1 MQQNTFLNPDK
12 VIKMRPFHRFK
23 RWLKPV
29 SAVLILAG
37 LYFATQ
43 LPRISARERLAL
55 SSHFQFQRSVLPQVP
70 GYSAKTIRS
79 VNPGLAG
86 ISAWVSSV
94 GASVAL
100 NDLDGDGLP
109 NDLCYVDT
117 RTDQVIVAPVPGTPP
132 RYSPFVLSPAP
143 LPYDSNTMAPM
154 GCLPLDANEDGLM
167 DIVVYYWGRSPV
179 VFLQQ
184 PWASNLSS
192 ASFKPQ
198 ELMPSVQDWYTN
210 AAVATDLDGDGH
222 IDLIFGNYFADGSRV
237 LDAHSTYPAQMQDSM
252 SRAYNGGKKHFLLWK
267 SAGGGDS
274 PRVEFSEQTN
284 VLEGPAQSGWTLAL
298 AACDLNGDMLPEI
311 YIANDFGP
319 DVLLRNLSV
328 PGHLR
333 FQRLFGKRTLMTPAS
348 KVLGH
353 DSFKGMGVDCGDL
366 NHDGIP
372 DLAVS
377 DITSEFALEESNL
390 IFLSTGNLS
399 QMRTGI
405 APYREASEPLGLSRN
420 GWSWDIRFG
429 DFDNE
434 GSLQVVQAAG
444 FVKGSA
450 DRWPELHELAMGN
463 DNLLRHPASWPH
475 LHPGD
480 DLSGHDHNH
489 FFVPSASGRY
499 VDLSHDLG
507 LDDPQVTRGIAT
519 ADVDGDGLLD
529 FALAN
534 QWEDSVFYHN
544 QTTTPNSFLQLY
556 LLLPVNGEAT
566 PATRDLLGNPSRDL
580 RGRYAIGA
588 TATLHLPDG
597 RLMIQQVDSGNGHS
611 GKRSPEL
618 HFGLG
623 QLPASTT
630 VAVDLS
636 WRDVNGAIH
645 RQTLHLTPGLHTI
658 LLASPGRRNS

>member
-1 MQQNTFLNPDK
+1 
-12 VIKMRPFHRFK
+12 MRPFL
-23 RWLKPV
+23 WLKCWLKGL
-29 SAVLILAG
+29 SAVLILTG
-37 LYFATQ
+37 LYFTTQ
-43 LPRISARERLAL
+43 LPDVSARERLAL
-55 SSHFQFQRSVLPQVP
+55 TSHFQFQRSALPQVP
-70 GYSAKTIRS
+70 GYPQKTIRL
-79 VNPGLAG
+79 VNPRLAR

-94 GASVAL
+94 GAAIAL

-132 RYSPFVLSPAP
+132 RYKPFVLHPGP
-143 LPYDSNTMAPM
+143 LAYDSNTMAPM

-167 DIVVYYWGRSPV
+167 DVVVYYWGRSPV
-179 VFLQQ
+179 IFLQQ
-184 PWASNLSS
+184 PYPQPKELDS
-192 ASFKPQ
+192 ASFKAQ
-198 ELMPSVQDWYTN
+198 ELMPSIQDWYTN

-222 IDLIFGNYFADGSRV
+222 IDLVFGNYYAEGSRI
-237 LDAHSTYPAQMQDSM
+237 LDAHSTYTPEMQDSM
-252 SRAYNGGKKHFLLWK
+252 SRAYNGGSKHFLLWK
-267 SAGGGDS
+267 SSGSGDL
-274 PRVEFSEQTN
+274 PRIEFSEQKN

-298 AACDLNGDMLPEI
+298 AACDLDGDMLPDV

-319 DVLLRNLSV
+319 DVLLHNLSM

-366 NHDGIP
+366 NHDGMP

-377 DITSEFALEESNL
+377 NITSEFALEESNL
-390 IFLSTGNLS
+390 IFLSTGNFNRM
-399 QMRTGI
+399 QAGI

-434 GSLQVVQAAG
+434 GSLQIIQAAG
-444 FVKGSA
+444 FVKGNA
-450 DRWPELHELAMGN
+450 DRWAELHELAMGN
-463 DNLLRHPASWPH
+463 DNLLRHPASWPRF
-475 LHPGD
+475 HPGD
-480 DLSGHDHNH
+480 DLSGRDHNH
-489 FFVPSASGRY
+489 FFAPSASGRY

-507 LDDPQVTRGIAT
+507 LDDPEVTRGIAT

-529 FALAN
+529 FSVAN
-534 QWEDSVFYHN
+534 QWEDSFFYHN
-544 QTTTPNSFLQLY
+544 QTRTTNSFLQLY
-556 LLLPVNGEAT
+556 LLLPINGEAT
-566 PATRDLLGNPSRDL
+566 PATRVFPGHPSRGL

-588 TATLHLPDG
+588 TASLHFPDG
-597 RLMIQQVDSGNGHS
+597 TITAQQVDISNGHS

-623 QLPASTT
+623 QMPTSAT

-636 WRDVNGAIH
+636 WRDVNGTIH
-645 RQTLHLTPGLHTI
+645 HQILHLTPGLHTI

>member
-1 MQQNTFLNPDK
+1 MQLFDW
-12 VIKMRPFHRFK
+12 IKPR
-23 RWLKPV
+23 LKGL
-29 SAVLILAG
+29 SAVLILTG

-43 LPRISARERLAL
+43 LPGVSARERVAL
-55 SSHFQFQRSVLPQVP
+55 TSHFQFQRSVLPQVA
-70 GYSAKTIRS
+70 GYPAKTLRS
-79 VNPGLAG
+79 VNPRLAK
-86 ISAWVSSV
+86 ISAWISSV

-117 RTDQVIVAPVPGTPP
+117 RTDQVIVAPVPGTPQ
-132 RYSPFVLSPAP
+132 RFKPFVLDPRP
-143 LPYDSNTMAPM
+143 LAFDSNTMAPM

-179 VFLQQ
+179 VYLQQ
-184 PWASNLSS
+184 QNPPSTKLNS

-198 ELMPSVQDWYTN
+198 ELMPSVEDWYTN

-222 IDLIFGNYFADGSRV
+222 IDLIFGNYFADNSRI
-237 LDAHSTYPAQMQDSM
+237 LDAHSTYPAEMQDSM
-252 SRAYNGGKKHFLLWK
+252 SRAYNGGSKRFLLWK
-267 SAGGGDS
+267 SAGSGDS
-274 PRVEFSEQTN
+274 PRVEFSEQKN
-284 VLEGPAQSGWTLAL
+284 VLEGAAKSGWTLAL
-298 AACDLNGDMLPEI
+298 AACDIDGDMRPDI

-319 DVLLRNLSV
+319 DVLLHNLSA

-333 FQRLFGKRTLMTPAS
+333 FQRLFGKRTLMIPAS

-366 NHDGIP
+366 NRDGIP

-390 IFLSTGNLS
+390 MFLSTGDFDGMQS
-399 QMRTGI
+399 GI
-405 APYREASEPLGLSRN
+405 APYKEASEPLGLSRN

-434 GSLQVVQAAG
+434 GELQILQAAG
-444 FVKGSA
+444 FVKGNT

-463 DNLLRHPASWPH
+463 DNLLRHPASWPRV
-475 LHPGD
+475 HPGD

-507 LDDPQVTRGIAT
+507 LDDPHVTRGIAT

-529 FALAN
+529 FAIAD
-534 QWEDSVFYHN
+534 QWEDSLFYHN
-544 QTTTPNSFLQLY
+544 DTTTANSFLQLY
-556 LLLPVNGEAT
+556 LLLPINGEAT
-566 PATRDLLGNPSRDL
+566 PATTVLAGHPSREL
-580 RGRYAIGA
+580 HGRYAIGA
-588 TATLHLPDG
+588 TAVLHLPNN
-597 RLMIQQVDSGNGHS
+597 RLMVQQVDVSNGHS
-611 GKRSPEL
+611 GKRGPEL

-623 QLPASTT
+623 KQPSYAKVT
-630 VAVDLS
+630 VDLS
-636 WRDVNGAIH
+636 WRDVNGDIH

>member
-1 MQQNTFLNPDK
+1 M
-12 VIKMRPFHRFK
+12 K
-23 RWLKPV
+23 RWLKHL
-29 SAVLILAG
+29 SAILIVVG
-37 LYFATQ
+37 LYFATR
-43 LPRISARERLAL
+43 LPEISARERASL

-70 GYSAKTIRS
+70 GFPAKNVRN
-79 VNPGLAG
+79 VNPRLAK
-86 ISAWVSSV
+86 ISAWISSV
-94 GASVAL
+94 GAAVAL
-100 NDLDGDGLP
+100 ADLDGDGLP

-117 RTDQVIVAPVPGTPP
+117 RTDQVIVAPVPGTPE
-132 RYSPFVLSPAP
+132 RYKPFVLLPNP
-143 LPYDSNTMAPM
+143 LPYDANTMAPM

-179 VFLQQ
+179 IFLR
-184 PWASNLSS
+184 SS
-192 ASFKPQ
+192 ASAELSGSSFKPQ
-198 ELMPSVQDWYTN
+198 ELLPSVQDWYTN
-210 AAVATDLDGDGH
+210 AAIATDLDGDGH
-222 IDLIFGNYFADGSRV
+222 IDLVFANYFADGSRI
-237 LDAHSTYPAQMQDSM
+237 LDAHSTFPAEMQSSM
-252 SRAYNGGKKHFLLWK
+252 SRGDNGGSKHFLLWK
-267 SAGGGDS
+267 SASGGNS
-274 PRVEFSEQTN
+274 PRVEFSDQES
-284 VLEGPAQSGWTLAL
+284 VLQGTARSGWTLAL
-298 AACDLNGDMLPEI
+298 AACDLDGDLLPEI

-319 DVLLRNLSV
+319 DVLLHNLST

-333 FQRLFGKRTLMTPAS
+333 FQRLFGKRTMTTPAS

-366 NHDGIP
+366 NQDGIP

-377 DITSEFALEESNL
+377 NITSEFALEESNL
-390 IFLSTGNLS
+390 VFLSTGELKLMQS
-399 QMRTGI
+399 GV

-420 GWSWDIRFG
+420 GWSWDVRFG

-434 GSLQVVQAAG
+434 GALQIIQAAG
-444 FVKGSA
+444 FVKGFT

-463 DNLLRHPASWPH
+463 DRLLRHPSSWPRF
-475 LHPGD
+475 HPGD

-507 LDDPQVTRGIAT
+507 LDVPQVTRGIAT

-529 FALAN
+529 FALGN

-544 QTTTPNSFLQLY
+544 QTRSQNSFLQLY
-556 LLLPVNGEAT
+556 LLLPVNGENIEE
-566 PATRDLLGNPSRDL
+566 TRIFSGHPSPDQ

-588 TATLHLPDG
+588 TVIVHMPDG
-597 RLMIQQVDSGNGHS
+597 KRVVQQVDAGNGHS

-623 QLPASTT
+623 ALPSSAT

-636 WRDVNGAIH
+636 WRDVNGSIH
-645 RQTLHLTPGLHTI
+645 RQTLNLAPGLHTI
-658 LLASPGRRNS
+658 LLASSARRTL

>member
-1 MQQNTFLNPDK
+1 MQPFL
-12 VIKMRPFHRFK
+12 RLK
-23 RWLKPV
+23 RRLKGL
-29 SAVLILAG
+29 SAVLILTS
-37 LYFATQ
+37 LFFATQ
-43 LPRISARERLAL
+43 LPDISARERLAL
-55 SSHFQFQRSVLPQVP
+55 TSHFQFQRSALPQVP
-70 GYSAKTIRS
+70 GYPQKTIRS
-79 VNPGLAG
+79 VNPRLER

-94 GASVAL
+94 GASIAL

-117 RTDQVIVAPVPGTPP
+117 RTDQVIVAPVPGTAP
-132 RYSPFVLSPAP
+132 RYKPFVLTPGLLA
-143 LPYDSNTMAPM
+143 YDSNTMAPM

-184 PWASNLSS
+184 QYPQPKELNS
-192 ASFKPQ
+192 ASFKAQ
-198 ELMPSVQDWYTN
+198 ELMPSIQDWYTN
-210 AAVATDLDGDGH
+210 AAVAADLDGDGH
-222 IDLIFGNYFADGSRV
+222 IDLVFGNYYAEGSRI
-237 LDAHSTYPAQMQDSM
+237 LDAHSTYTPAMQDSM
-252 SRAYNGGKKHFLLWK
+252 SRAYNGGSKHFLLWK
-267 SAGGGDS
+267 SAGSGDFS
-274 PRVEFSEQTN
+274 RVEFSEQEN

-298 AACDLNGDMLPEI
+298 AACDLDGDMLPDV

-319 DVLLRNLSV
+319 DALLHNLSV

-366 NHDGIP
+366 NHDGMP

-377 DITSEFALEESNL
+377 NITSEFALEESNL
-390 IFLSTGNLS
+390 VFLSTGDFKRL
-399 QMRTGI
+399 QAGI
-405 APYREASEPLGLSRN
+405 APYREASELLGLSRN

-434 GSLQVVQAAG
+434 GELQIVQAAG
-444 FVKGSA
+444 FVKGNT
-450 DRWPELHELAMGN
+450 DRWAELHELAMGN
-463 DNLLRHPASWPH
+463 DNLLRYPASWPRFH
-475 LHPGD
+475 SGD

-489 FFVPSASGRY
+489 FFVPSATGRY

-507 LDDPQVTRGIAT
+507 LDDPHVTRAIAT

-529 FALAN
+529 FSIAN
-534 QWEDSVFYHN
+534 QWEDSFFYHN
-544 QTTTPNSFLQLY
+544 QTATTNSFLQLY
-556 LLLPVNGEAT
+556 LLLPINGEAT
-566 PATRDLLGNPSRDL
+566 PATRVFPGHPSRDL

-588 TATLHLPDG
+588 TASLHSPDG
-597 RLMIQQVDSGNGHS
+597 RRTVQQVDVSNGHS

-623 QLPASTT
+623 RLPTSAT
-630 VAVDLS
+630 VAIDLS
-636 WRDVNGAIH
+636 WRDVNGTIH

>member
-1 MQQNTFLNPDK
+1 
-12 VIKMRPFHRFK
+12 MRSLLWFK
-23 RWLKPV
+23 HHLKQL

-43 LPRISARERLAL
+43 LPDISARERSAL
-55 SSHFQFQRSVLPQVP
+55 TSHFQFQRSVLPQVP
-70 GYSAKTIRS
+70 GYPQKTIRA
-79 VNPGLAG
+79 VNPQLAR

-94 GASVAL
+94 GASVAM

-117 RTDQVIVAPVPGTPP
+117 RTDQVIVAPVPGTPQ
-132 RYSPFVLSPAP
+132 RYKPFVLNPEP
-143 LPYDSNTMAPM
+143 LAYDSNTMAPM

-179 VFLQQ
+179 IFLQQ
-184 PWASNLSS
+184 QHPGELNR
-192 ASFKPQ
+192 ASFKVQ
-198 ELMPSVQDWYTN
+198 ELLPSVQDWYTN

-222 IDLIFGNYFADGSRV
+222 IDLLFGNYYQDGSRI
-237 LDAHSTYPAQMQDSM
+237 LDAHSTYTPETQDSM
-252 SRAYNGGKKHFLLWK
+252 SRAYNGGSKHFLLWK
-267 SAGGGDS
+267 SAAGGDS
-274 PRVEFSEQTN
+274 PRVEFSEQKN
-284 VLEGPAQSGWTLAL
+284 VLEGTAQSGWTLAM
-298 AACDLNGDMLPEI
+298 AACDLDGDLLPEV

-319 DVLLRNLSV
+319 DVLLHNLST

-377 DITSEFALEESNL
+377 NITSEFALEESNL
-390 IFLSTGNLS
+390 VFLSTGNLDL
-399 QMRTGI
+399 MKTGI

-434 GSLQVVQAAG
+434 GGLQVIQAAG
-444 FVKGSA
+444 FVKGNT
-450 DRWPELHELAMGN
+450 DRWAELHELAMGN

-475 LHPGD
+475 FHQGD

-489 FFVPSASGRY
+489 FFVPTAAGRY
-499 VDLSHDLG
+499 ADLSHELG
-507 LDDPQVTRGIAT
+507 LDDPQVTRGIST

-529 FALAN
+529 FAVAN
-534 QWEDSVFYHN
+534 QWEDSFFYHN
-544 QTTTPNSFLQLY
+544 QTATTNSFLQLY
-556 LLLPVNGEAT
+556 LLLPINGDAV
-566 PATRDLLGNPSRDL
+566 PATKVFPGHPSRDL
-580 RGRYAIGA
+580 RGRFAIGA
-588 TATLHLPDG
+588 TARLHLPDG
-597 RLMIQQVDSGNGHS
+597 RLMVQQVDVSNGHS

-623 QLPASTT
+623 QLPQSAT

-636 WRDVNGAIH
+636 WLDVNGTIH
-645 RQTLHLTPGLHTI
+645 RETLHLTPGLRTI
-658 LLASPGRRNS
+658 MLASAEGRNL

>member
-1 MQQNTFLNPDK
+1 MRSFL
-12 VIKMRPFHRFK
+12 
-23 RWLKPV
+23 WLKHRLKEL
-29 SAVLILAG
+29 SAVLILTG

-43 LPRISARERLAL
+43 LPDVSARERLAL
-55 SSHFQFQRSVLPQVP
+55 ASHFQFQRSLLPQVL
-70 GYSAKTIRS
+70 GYPQKTIRS
-79 VNPGLAG
+79 VNPHLAK
-86 ISAWVSSV
+86 ISAWISSV
-94 GASVAL
+94 GASVAM

-132 RYSPFVLSPAP
+132 RYKPFVLNAAP
-143 LPYDSNTMAPM
+143 LAYDSNTMAPM

-179 VFLQQ
+179 IFLQQ
-184 PWASNLSS
+184 PHQEEMNS
-192 ASFKPQ
+192 ASFKAQ
-198 ELMPSVQDWYTN
+198 ELLPSVEDWYTN
-210 AAVATDLDGDGH
+210 AAVAADLDGDGH
-222 IDLIFGNYFADGSRV
+222 IDLLFGNYFADGSRV
-237 LDAHSTYPAQMQDSM
+237 LDAHSTYPAEMQDSM
-252 SRAYNGGKKHFLLWK
+252 SRAYNGGNKHFLLWK
-267 SAGGGDS
+267 SAAGGDS
-274 PRVEFSEQTN
+274 PRVEFSEQKN
-284 VLEGPAQSGWTLAL
+284 ILEGPAKSGWTLAL
-298 AACDLNGDMLPEI
+298 AACDLDGDLLPEV

-319 DVLLRNLSV
+319 DVLLHNLST

-377 DITSEFALEESNL
+377 NITSEFALEESNL
-390 IFLSTGNLS
+390 IFLSTGKFDL
-399 QMRTGI
+399 MRAGI
-405 APYREASEPLGLSRN
+405 APYREASEPLGLARN

-434 GSLQVVQAAG
+434 GSLQIVQAAG
-444 FVKGSA
+444 FVKGNT

-463 DNLLRHPASWPH
+463 DNLLRHPASWPRIH
-475 LHPGD
+475 AGD

-489 FFVPSASGRY
+489 FFVPTATGRY
-499 VDLSHDLG
+499 IDLSHELG
-507 LDDPQVTRGIAT
+507 LDDPQVTRGIST

-529 FALAN
+529 FAVAN
-534 QWEDSVFYHN
+534 QWEDSFFFHN
-544 QTTTPNSFLQLY
+544 QTATLNSFLQLY
-556 LLLPVNGEAT
+556 LLLPINGEVS
-566 PATRDLLGNPSRDL
+566 PETRVLPGHPSRDL
-580 RGRYAIGA
+580 HGRYAIGA
-588 TATLHLPDG
+588 TARLHLPDG
-597 RLMIQQVDSGNGHS
+597 RLMVQQVDVSNGHS

-623 QLPASTT
+623 QLSKSAT

-636 WRDVNGAIH
+636 WRDLNGTVH
-645 RQTLHLTPGLHTI
+645 RQTLQLTPGLHTI
-658 LLASPGRRNS
+658 LLASPGRRNL

>member
-1 MQQNTFLNPDK
+1 
-12 VIKMRPFHRFK
+12 MRPFL
-23 RWLKPV
+23 WLKRHLKQL
-29 SAVLILAG
+29 SAVLILTG

-43 LPRISARERLAL
+43 LPDVSARERNILA
-55 SSHFQFQRSVLPQVP
+55 SHFQFQRSVLPQVL
-70 GYSAKTIRS
+70 GYRYPQKAIRS
-79 VNPGLAG
+79 VNPQLAR

-94 GASVAL
+94 GASIAM

-117 RTDQVIVAPVPGTPP
+117 RTDQVIVAPVPGAPA
-132 RYSPFVLSPAP
+132 RYKPFVLNPEP

-179 VFLQQ
+179 IFLQQ
-184 PWASNLSS
+184 HHPAELNS
-192 ASFKPQ
+192 ASFKAQ

-222 IDLIFGNYFADGSRV
+222 IDLLFGNYYADGSRV
-237 LDAHSTYPAQMQDSM
+237 LDAHSTYAPEMQDSM
-252 SRAYNGGKKHFLLWK
+252 SRAYNGGSKHFLLWK
-267 SAGGGDS
+267 SATGGDF
-274 PRVEFSEQTN
+274 PRVEFSEQKK
-284 VLEGPAQSGWTLAL
+284 VLEGPAQSGWTLAM
-298 AACDLNGDMLPEI
+298 AACDLDGDLLPEI

-319 DVLLRNLSV
+319 DVLLHNLSM

-333 FQRLFGKRTLMTPAS
+333 FQRLFGKRNMMTPAS

-390 IFLSTGNLS
+390 VFLSTGNLN
-399 QMRTGI
+399 QMRAGI

-434 GSLQVVQAAG
+434 GELQIIQAAG
-444 FVKGSA
+444 FVKGNT

-463 DNLLRHPASWPH
+463 DNLLRYPVSWPRF
-475 LHPGD
+475 HPGD
-480 DLSGHDHNH
+480 DLSGHDHDH
-489 FFVPSASGRY
+489 FFVPSATGRY
-499 VDLSHDLG
+499 VDLAHDLG

-529 FALAN
+529 FAIAN
-534 QWEDSVFYHN
+534 QWEDSFFYHN
-544 QTTTPNSFLQLY
+544 QTETANSFLQLY
-556 LLLPVNGEAT
+556 LLLPVNGEAE
-566 PATRDLLGNPSRDL
+566 PVTRVLPGHPSRAL
-580 RGRYAIGA
+580 RRRYAVGA
-588 TATLHLPDG
+588 TASLHLQNG
-597 RLMIQQVDSGNGHS
+597 GLMVQQVDVSNGHS

-623 QLPASTT
+623 RLPESAT

-636 WRDVNGAIH
+636 WRDVNGTIH
-645 RQTLHLTPGLHTI
+645 RQALHLSPGLHTI
-658 LLASPGRRNS
+658 FLASPGRRNP